1 MSDPKKPK
9 LLTRLRIDEVS
20 MVDRGAGANC
30 KVVISKRDDG
40 PDYHDLLTGRT
51 TCAELYG
58 FDKRASADG
67 DEHAPAEWL
76 AIAKSNPPED
86 STMPINLS
94 DIVKSHGVVAL
105 AKYMVEQNSSF
116 GATETELVQLATQDA
131 ERRYPGNT
139 PACAF
144 AKLYEESPELR
155 GAIEVAKSAAFADAM
170 SAAVEKDAHDAMEEL
185 TRIGKAKWPSLTPS
199 QRFARALRPHRSWLA
214 GLTDALAPRRA
225 SRIRL
230 QRRCRSPMSRC
241 QPSRFS

>member
-9 LLTRLRIDEVS
+9 VLTRLRIDEVS

-94 DIVKSHGVVAL
+94 DAEAEAEASKVADEVTQVAGIMREQGAVADKALRQFIKASNCIRECIMELQQRGVNSPNGAQMLAL
-105 AKYMVEQNSSF
+105 GARAIKRAFVES
-116 GATETELVQLATQDA
+116 
-131 ERRYPGNT
+131 P
-139 PACAF
+139 F
-144 AKLYEESPELR
+144 AKEFEHVSSAQAPHSFAR
-155 GAIEVAKSAAFADAM
+155 FTSSWASAIERNVGKHNKEDAA
-170 SAAVEKDAHDAMEEL
+170 
-185 TRIGKAKWPSLTPS
+185 
-199 QRFARALRPHRSWLA
+199 
-214 GLTDALAPRRA
+214 
-225 SRIRL
+225 
-230 QRRCRSPMSRC
+230 
-241 QPSRFS
+241 

>member
-9 LLTRLRIDEVS
+9 VLTRLRIDEVS

-131 ERRYPGNT
+131 ERRYQATRQLARSRNCTKSP
-139 PACAF
+139 PSCAVPSR
-144 AKLYEESPELR
+144 SP
-155 GAIEVAKSAAFADAM
+155 S
-170 SAAVEKDAHDAMEEL
+170 
-185 TRIGKAKWPSLTPS
+185 
-199 QRFARALRPHRSWLA
+199 RPHSRTPCRRRS
-214 GLTDALAPRRA
+214 RRTRTMRWRSLRESA
-225 SRIRL
+225 RL
-230 QRRCRSPMSRC
+230 SGRA
-241 QPSRFS
+241 